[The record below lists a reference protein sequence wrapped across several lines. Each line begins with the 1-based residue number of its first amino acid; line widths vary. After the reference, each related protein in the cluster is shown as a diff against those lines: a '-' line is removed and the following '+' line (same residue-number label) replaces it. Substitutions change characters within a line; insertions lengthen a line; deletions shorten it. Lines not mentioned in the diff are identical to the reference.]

1 MQRVVIIG
9 SPGAGKSTFSQY
21 LGRLLNLPIIHLD
34 AHFWRPGWVEP
45 LRKDWAA
52 QQLDL
57 IQQPAWIMDG
67 YYGGTIDIRF
77 GAADTI
83 IFIDL
88 PRIVCVWRVLK
99 RRVLYHRSRRPDIA
113 AGCSEQ
119 LDWPFIQW
127 IWRYPSAKRPGILRK
142 LAVLQARKQIVHL
155 DSSKA
160 VKKFLLQLA
169 ESRV

>member
-1 MQRVVIIG
+1 MQRVVVIG
-9 SPGAGKSTFSQY
+9 SPGAGKSTFSQR
-21 LGRLLNLPIIHLD
+21 LGPLLNLPVIHLD

-52 QQLDL
+52 RQLDL

-67 YYGGTIDIRF
+67 YYGGTIDIRL

-88 PRIVCVWRVLK
+88 PRTVCVWRVLK
-99 RRVLYHRSRRPDIA
+99 RSVLYRRRRRPDMA

-127 IWRYPSAKRPGILRK
+127 IWRYPATKRPGILRT
-142 LAVLQARKQIVHL
+142 LAGLSARKHIVHL